1 MSVSLDITKIYC
13 PIRNKNSKTG
23 TERFNLLCND
33 LNADGFIT
41 NKLIFI
47 DPNELL
53 PTDVN
58 NVILCAFSIS
68 FNQTIKDMVNDNI
81 TPIINILKQCKSTIK
96 VTFISTAYTQPPKPY
111 VLNKN
116 LFSMELSGNS
126 YIEHY
131 NSLINNSCNWNMIKN
146 YEQPK
151 HFTHNTYI
159 YTKVLTENICNYYCN
174 KNNINLNIIRPSQ
187 IVVSSLNSKHG
198 SSTATMAGVRA
209 ICCKLIRVFN
219 YSDNINAVPVDKVS
233 SNIIQSL
240 KNNKKINILFSFLV
254 VSFPFDVSTLEWDD
268 EQCQILGED
277 RQQDVKG
284 GVITQGRLTTIMSQM
299 NRVLEILGEK
309 TKVSELEPITLFDYE
324 RDRKVL
330 KKNVKPVT
338 IRNEQSTINHM
349 VKFLH
354 RKGICHFDS
363 FEFRRMSIRQDDVG
377 KRDSFTPNEYRK
389 LTYFMRTYSSKAKAS
404 DEAERLEKLLIR
416 DYVLI
421 STNTCMRVGELR
433 QLTWGDIER
442 IETAMAGGS

>member
-1 MSVSLDITKIYC
+1 MARRRRQNKGGNLSHQHDILDGKAQIFRVAQSGDVFQFRMWIQGE
-13 PIRNKNSKTG
+13 KT
-23 TERFNLLCND
+23 
-33 LNADGFIT
+33 
-41 NKLIFI
+41 
-47 DPNELL
+47 
-53 PTDVN
+53 
-58 NVILCAFSIS
+58 
-68 FNQTIKDMVNDNI
+68 
-81 TPIINILKQCKSTIK
+81 
-96 VTFISTAYTQPPKPY
+96 
-111 VLNKN
+111 
-116 LFSMELSGNS
+116 
-126 YIEHY
+126 HY
-131 NSLINNSCNWNMIKN
+131 RK
-146 YEQPK
+146 
-151 HFTHNTYI
+151 
-159 YTKVLTENICNYYCN
+159 
-174 KNNINLNIIRPSQ
+174 
-187 IVVSSLNSKHG
+187 
-198 SSTATMAGVRA
+198 
-209 ICCKLIRVFN
+209 
-219 YSDNINAVPVDKVS
+219 
-233 SNIIQSL
+233 SL
-240 KNNKKINILFSFLV
+240 KTRDLTTALERGRELGMKLMTNIRQNKKVFGMSLREAVDLY
-254 VSFPFDVSTLEWDD
+254 L
-268 EQCQILGED
+268 ED

-433 QLTWGDIER
+433 
-442 IETAMAGGS
+442 

>member
-1 MSVSLDITKIYC
+1 MARRRRQNKGGNLSHQHDILDGKAQIFRVAQSGDVFQFRMWIQGE
-13 PIRNKNSKTG
+13 KT
-23 TERFNLLCND
+23 
-33 LNADGFIT
+33 
-41 NKLIFI
+41 
-47 DPNELL
+47 
-53 PTDVN
+53 
-58 NVILCAFSIS
+58 
-68 FNQTIKDMVNDNI
+68 
-81 TPIINILKQCKSTIK
+81 
-96 VTFISTAYTQPPKPY
+96 
-111 VLNKN
+111 
-116 LFSMELSGNS
+116 
-126 YIEHY
+126 HY
-131 NSLINNSCNWNMIKN
+131 RK
-146 YEQPK
+146 
-151 HFTHNTYI
+151 
-159 YTKVLTENICNYYCN
+159 
-174 KNNINLNIIRPSQ
+174 
-187 IVVSSLNSKHG
+187 
-198 SSTATMAGVRA
+198 
-209 ICCKLIRVFN
+209 
-219 YSDNINAVPVDKVS
+219 
-233 SNIIQSL
+233 SL
-240 KNNKKINILFSFLV
+240 KTRDLTTALERGRELGMKLMTNIRQNKKVFGMSLREAVDLY
-254 VSFPFDVSTLEWDD
+254 L
-268 EQCQILGED
+268 ED

-284 GVITQGRLTTIMSQM
+284 GVITQGRINTIMSQM

-442 IETAMAGGS
+442 IETAYDADEKQIKLAHINVRPETSKVRRHRKIICRGGEYFERLKERQEFTGKDDLVFSSVNGTAKLSGHKWANHWNALMDGIGISRKEWKEERNLTWYSLRHFGITMRILAGVNVLDVSKLAGTSISHIENTYLKYQEEQMKTQAMKTFTFNSDGTIEHKE